1 MNSVEEV
8 SKKINS
14 VQEVSKQILTAVRR
28 LKRMLV
34 FASVASVEQCWSLNM
49 LLNGVLSKNYEIEA
63 KKMNSVGQCNL
74 IIQGCIIK

>member
-49 LLNGVLSKNYEIEA
+49 LRNGENYEIKE
-63 KKMNSVGQCNL
+63 KNEQCWL
-74 IIQGCIIK
+74 V